1 MLVRALFLFLAMA
14 WRWGGG
20 NKNEPRQ
27 RKRERNDRSRAGA
40 CGGGTCLAEL
50 FEGGGSSLD
59 ATENELLHLGV
70 DADHV
75 GEH

>member
-1 MLVRALFLFLAMA
+1 MIDHTR
-14 WRWGGG
+14 
-20 NKNEPRQ
+20 
-27 RKRERNDRSRAGA
+27 GA

-50 FEGGGSSLD
+50 FEGGGGSLD